1 MTFFVNPWWASKVIS
16 SLRKALER
24 GWRQASLFRK
34 WVPII
39 EPQCNNDERTI
50 RELQNEN
57 RRHFSTWS
65 RLHNSQERNLTTIC
79 FCQSSQTFRVIQD
92 FLRKL
97 WISQTTRVEPGAQVH
112 AISCFLHKSV
122 RGNYF
127 SIRQFVARNDKRSDK
142 NLEVICSVSL
152 NLERVVFYWMRRFVF
167 ENLHRSEILLRCT
180 LQKSSWTFKVV
191 QDFLW
196 EPWKSETTRAE
207 PKFMHVSV
215 FVEVIFPL
223 VNSLLSRIIAAKL
236 CQAMR
241 FEVKPS

>member
-167 ENLHRSEILLRCT
+167 SRIFT
-180 LQKSSWTFKVV
+180 GAKSYCDV
-191 QDFLW
+191 
-196 EPWKSETTRAE
+196 
-207 PKFMHVSV
+207 
-215 FVEVIFPL
+215 
-223 VNSLLSRIIAAKL
+223 LSRKVLELSKLFKTSCESLEKAKQHEPSQSSYKRIRGSDFSACKFFAL
-236 CQAMR
+236 KDNRSKALSSD
-241 FEVKPS
+241 EVRSQT